1 MILAADKKKK
11 KINLAL
17 FDWNKERVAPIR
29 EDTVW
34 TADYESFEE
43 VLTEFLEEPTS
54 ADSESE
60 DATGTSDAHSSS
72 SSLFSNSSFINW
84 R

>member
-1 MILAADKKKK
+1 MILAADIGGT

-17 FDWNKERVAPIR
+17 FDWNKERVDPIR

-43 VLTEFLEEPTS
+43 VLTEFLEEPAP
-54 ADSESE
+54 ADAESDE
-60 DATGTSDAHSSS
+60 APDDLDGSRLISPLLLRSGP
-72 SSLFSNSSFINW
+72 
-84 R
+84 